1 MVVRPEILKL
11 EKYITILLEQ
21 KCAFERTRS
30 SEFPIFFLFLAI
42 IFENFSAAVCQLQYI
57 FGL

>member
-30 SEFPIFFLFLAI
+30 SEFPIFLFLAI